1 MKKTVSAIILVVL
14 VLFLVKNCAVWKYE
28 ATVNGHNAPI
38 TVRVSMSGG
47 RIRNVEVRKTPR
59 PPVSGKK
66 QLR

>member
-47 RIRNVEVRKTPR
+47 RRDGCRLQCGIVNCFDEE
-59 PPVSGKK
+59 G
-66 QLR
+66 